1 MAAMRDVS
9 ATETAIIYGLE
20 PVWGAG
26 FAWFLLGERWGAA
39 GWVGASLVLGGSL
52 MVQIFGSSCSGVSG
66 KDEMSSEKVDLL
78 LVSDKQN
85 GLSTTSP
92 LYSTD
97 VLILNSCR
105 SPELVTPEARF

>member
-20 PVWGAG
+20 LVWGAG
-26 FAWFLLGERWGAA
+26 FAWFLLGERSGAA

-52 MVQIFGSSCSGVSG
+52 MVQIFGSSSSGVSG

-85 GLSTTSP
+85 GLSTSP

-97 VLILNSCR
+97 VQILNSCR